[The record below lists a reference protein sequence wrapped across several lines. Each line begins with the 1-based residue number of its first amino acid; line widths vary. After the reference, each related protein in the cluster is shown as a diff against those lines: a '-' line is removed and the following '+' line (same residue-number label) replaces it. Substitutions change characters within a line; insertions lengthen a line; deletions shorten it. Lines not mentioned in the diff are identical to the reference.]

1 MQQLASKNC
10 KWAVEINEV
19 TSKNR
24 DLCKVHVQTINRLNA
39 VFARTLD
46 K

>member
-10 KWAVEINEV
+10 KWAVEINV
-19 TSKNR
+19 IYKNR
-24 DLCKVHVQTINRLNA
+24 DMCKVHVQIINRLNA

-46 K
+46 